1 MGQYKKMRILLLFIT
16 GFRTTFLDKL
26 SAKTKADTFE
36 NCEVTCAIWEEIFE
50 DIDDALKQLKD
61 TDDDI
66 KADLTSLSI
75 TNVEQNKRLTTV
87 EELAEDNKDALNIT
101 TLEIATLKDKNDLLT
116 LQNSI
121 FENSIKTIEAR
132 LDILEENSGASD
144 EIDEIRTSIAELSDQ
159 MDAYAIQLEELSTNM
174 TSQNDKIN
182 ETIGSLEEFDLTVTG
197 NLTDLADE
205 ISDLR
210 NKTESD
216 VDMLQQNLTD
226 LKSEFDEKQLQ
237 IQD

>member
-26 SAKTKADTFE
+26 SAKTKVDNFE

-50 DIDDALKQLKD
+50 DIDDALKQLKE

-66 KADLTSLSI
+66 KADLTQLSI

-144 EIDEIRTSIAELSDQ
+144 EIEELRTSLAELSDQ
-159 MDAYAIQLEELSTNM
+159 MDAYAIQLEDLSTNM
-174 TSQNDKIN
+174 TEANHQINQVDQAHKELRNDFEYLKYDFRSFTN
-182 ETIGSLEEFDLTVTG
+182 
-197 NLTDLADE
+197 E
-205 ISDLR
+205 IS
-210 NKTESD
+210 KWQID
-216 VDMLQQNLTD
+216 VDERI
-226 LKSEFDEKQLQ
+226 SETEY
-237 IQD
+237 